1 MNKEIFDIVRSAG
14 LLPNKEELFDQLTG
28 KKEQKN
34 FTAELYQS
42 ILNEIEQNYFY
53 DCDDLAQLNIT
64 DIQEFDPMKI
74 IKDKLLKVLPTLSL
88 LLKNIH
94 PSGKSQVLA
103 ASILLGDEISFNNIT
118 ELKLLIRKLYDD
130 RWTRDQSDNEKQG
143 GVSVLGSI
151 SEELLNAAIESLTE
165 HPDIFRTHQDD
176 IKSYGDFVL
185 MALPNNLWF
194 SVKSGYSRE
203 RLLASGFFNDL
214 VGVGFFE
221 DFKEFTTL
229 SKVRNFK
236 KVGFLAIYLPDTPV
250 TEEQNLEK
258 TSTYE
263 QVISYYETSS
273 ALPLNLNGKTFFR
286 PLSELGNDINSL
298 LELEISKRT
307 TINF

>member
-1 MNKEIFDIVRSAG
+1 MNKDFFELIKNKN
-14 LLPNKEELFDQLTG
+14 LLPTKEELSPTITG
-28 KKEQKN
+28 KREVKES
-34 FTAELYQS
+34 TLGLYQY
-42 ILNEIEQNYFY
+42 LVDEIENNFYF
-53 DCDDLAQLNIT
+53 DCDLLGKFPKPTPAN
-64 DIQEFDPMKI
+64 FDCSKI
-74 IKDKLLKVLPTLSL
+74 IKNKLLNIVPSL
-88 LLKNIH
+88 ALFLKNIH

-103 ASILLGDEISFNNIT
+103 ASFLLENKISFNNIT
-118 ELKLLIRKLYDD
+118 ELKLLIRKLYED
-130 RWTRDQSDNEKQG
+130 RWTRDQTDNEKQG

-250 TEEQNLEK
+250 TEKQDLDK
-258 TSTYE
+258 TSTFDE
-263 QVISYYETSS
+263 VISHYKASGTP
-273 ALPLNLNGKTFFR
+273 PLNLNGKPFFR
-286 PLSELGNDINSL
+286 RLSELGNDITTL
-298 LELEISKRT
+298 LEVEISKRT